1 MFAALLIS
9 SLRFSYHDLKTHRI
23 LNRDIVLAL
32 SLFLGATFLGNN
44 EIFIQSALVTALFG
58 ALAAFVFGVGM
69 GDVKLLT
76 LFTLFFIP
84 LTFEAY
90 ARLLFGFLIGSSITV
105 LGLLIKYKS
114 VKIAVPLAP
123 SICLGVIY
131 SASFS

>member
-32 SLFLGATFLGNN
+32 TLFFGVTLLTHN
-44 EIFIQSALVTALFG
+44 EIFVKSSLVTAIFG
-58 ALAAFVFGVGM
+58 ALVAVVFGVGM

-90 ARLLFGFLIGSSITV
+90 VRLLFGFLIGSSITV

>member
-23 LNRDIVLAL
+23 LNRDILLAL
-32 SLFLGATFLGNN
+32 SLFFGVTLLTHN
-44 EIFIQSALVTALFG
+44 EIFVKSSLVTAIFG
-58 ALAAFVFGVGM
+58 ALVAVVFGVGM

-84 LTFEAY
+84 LTFET